1 MNLIISRAS
10 THGEDGDGC
19 VCIDGYLAILW
30 QPTKKKQTA
39 RGEGELCHCPLD
51 PFSRSSISASADI
64 AALHSGSTDETSKRL
79 ATSDQVARKLLGRLQ
94 ELLSARK
101 LVDNNP
107 GQGDA
112 EAQQAAP

>member
-1 MNLIISRAS
+1 MNLIISRAR

-19 VCIDGYLAILW
+19 VCVDGYLAILW

-51 PFSRSSISASADI
+51 PFSRSSITASADI
-64 AALHSGSTDETSKRL
+64 AALHSGSTDETSKQL

-94 ELLSARK
+94 ELLVS
-101 LVDNNP
+101 
-107 GQGDA
+107 Q
-112 EAQQAAP
+112 ETCW